1 MEIKLLTDV
10 SAELDAAYVKENDV
24 TVLKMPVSYDN
35 VEVEDI
41 EISKF
46 WNLLKEGKKVK
57 TSQPNR
63 EDIKEEFLKAKDGGY
78 ALICVF
84 ISAALSGTIA
94 TAESV
99 KAEIGYDKIYI
110 VDSLKATL
118 GENIVAKKAVT
129 LIKEGLAA
137 EEIYEKLKNFASRV
151 RLMSSVDSLKY
162 LALGG
167 RLSTIAAAIGN
178 LIGIKPV
185 VTIDVD
191 GKVKVLSKKIG
202 LRLTMKEILNIIG
215 KEKIDESEPVIPIY
229 ACDDENVLA
238 FVEKFKE
245 VYKTATLTA
254 PAEIGYVVGTH
265 IGPGGFGAVY
275 VVKE

>member
-1 MEIKLLTDV
+1 MEIKLLTDA

-63 EDIKEEFLKAKDGGY
+63 EDIKEEFLKAKNGVY

-215 KEKIDESEPVIPIY
+215 KEKIDESEPVVPIY

>member
-1 MEIKLLTDV
+1 MEIKLLTDA

-99 KAEIGYDKIYI
+99 
-110 VDSLKATL
+110 
-118 GENIVAKKAVT
+118 KAVT

-215 KEKIDESEPVIPIY
+215 KEKIDESEPGIPIY

>member
-1 MEIKLLTDV
+1 MEIKLLTDA
-10 SAELDAAYVKENDV
+10 SAELDAAYVEENDV

-63 EDIKEEFLKAKDGGY
+63 EDIKEEFLKAKNAGY

-167 RLSTIAAAIGN
+167 RLSAIAAAIGN

-215 KEKIDESEPVIPIY
+215 REKIDESEPVIPIY

>member
-1 MEIKLLTDV
+1 MEIKLLTDA

-41 EISKF
+41 EICKF

-63 EDIKEEFLKAKDGGY
+63 EDIKEEFLKAKNGGY

-129 LIKEGLAA
+129 LIKEGLTA

-162 LALGG
+162 
-167 RLSTIAAAIGN
+167 
-178 LIGIKPV
+178 
-185 VTIDVD
+185 VD

-215 KEKIDESEPVIPIY
+215 KENIDESEPVIPIY